1 MPPLDRLLRR
11 LDYRF
16 NDISLAERALTH
28 RSVSSKNNERLEF
41 LGDAILG
48 FVIADELYRR
58 FPDAQEG
65 ALSRLR
71 SSLVKGVTLADVA
84 RELEMGDYLLL
95 GSGELKSGGFR
106 RDSILACALEAM
118 IGAVY
123 LDGGEA
129 ACRALLLR
137 LFEPRLQACSPD
149 SVEKDPK
156 TRLQEH
162 LQGLGLAL
170 PEYHLLKVE
179 GEHHE
184 QTFYVECRAAG
195 LASPVQGQGG
205 GRRKAE
211 QQAAKKA
218 LEQLTAAP
226 GAVQSHKR

>member
-1 MPPLDRLLRR
+1 LSTPALDRLLRR
-11 LDYRF
+11 LDYQF
-16 NDISLAERALTH
+16 NDVTLAELALTH

-71 SSLVKGVTLADVA
+71 SSLVKGVTLAEVA
-84 RELEMGDYLLL
+84 RELEMGDYLVL

-129 ACRALLLR
+129 PCRALLLR
-137 LFEPRLQACSPD
+137 LFDSRLRASSPD

-156 TRLQEH
+156 TQLQEY
-162 LQGLGLAL
+162 LQGMGLPL
-170 PEYHLLKVE
+170 PEYRLLKVE

-184 QTFYVECRAAG
+184 QVFQVECCAQG
-195 LASPVQGQGG
+195 LEVAVQGQGG

-211 QQAAKKA
+211 QQAAKRA
-218 LEQLTAAP
+218 LKLLMAASP
-226 GAVQSHKR
+226 VKK

>member
-1 MPPLDRLLRR
+1 MSTPPLERLLRR
-11 LDYRF
+11 LNYQF
-16 NDISLAERALTH
+16 NDISLAELALTH

-48 FVIADELYRR
+48 FVIADALYRR

-71 SSLVKGVTLADVA
+71 SSLVKGVTLAEVA
-84 RELEMGDYLLL
+84 RELDMGDYLVL

-129 ACRALLLR
+129 PCRALLLR
-137 LFEPRLQACSPD
+137 LFESRLQSSSPD

-156 TRLQEH
+156 TQLQEY
-162 LQGLGLAL
+162 LQGLGQPL

-184 QTFYVECRAAG
+184 QTFYVECCAQG
-195 LASPVQGQGG
+195 LGEAVQGCGA

-211 QQAAKKA
+211 QQAAKRA
-218 LEQLTAAP
+218 LELLMAP
-226 GAVQSHKR
+226 SSAKNS